1 VSEGSRLLAVLC
13 AGVLLLAPP
22 AARAAAR
29 ARLFPPE
36 LLYPHYT
43 ADPRSPEF
51 GMALLQVADVAP
63 PDTGSQR
70 VGLKLGGRFG
80 LLRLH
85 PEDDPEGG
93 WQLDIEAG
101 FLGQFDLDHSLD
113 NLGWDGIYGF
123 LASTRLGRGVSL
135 QLGAKHVS
143 SHVGD
148 EYAERTGRRRL
159 GYTREELAAGL
170 AWNGGRGEL
179 LYAEAGWRYRK
190 KELLGD
196 DRGRLQL
203 GAELHRRLGGRRE
216 GLGWYGAANLEAN
229 EERDWRLDTSL
240 QVGLRVPSGNRLWR
254 VGVAVNDGRMPLGEF
269 FRFDE
274 RTLSLGLWLEP

>member
-1 VSEGSRLLAVLC
+1 
-13 AGVLLLAPP
+13 
-22 AARAAAR
+22 
-29 ARLFPPE
+29 
-36 LLYPHYT
+36 
-43 ADPRSPEF
+43 
-51 GMALLQVADVAP
+51 MALLQVADVAP
-63 PDTGSQR
+63 PDTGAQR
-70 VGLKLGGRFG
+70 VGLKLGSRFG

-85 PEDDPEGG
+85 PEDDPQGG

-170 AWNGGRGEL
+170 AWNGERGAL
-179 LYAEAGWRYRK
+179 LYGEAGWRYRK
-190 KELLGD
+190 KELLGE

-203 GAELHRRLGGRRE
+203 GGELHRPVSGRRA

-240 QVGLRVPSGNRLWR
+240 QVGLRVPSENRLWR
-254 VGVAVNDGRMPLGEF
+254 IGVAVNDGRMPLGEF